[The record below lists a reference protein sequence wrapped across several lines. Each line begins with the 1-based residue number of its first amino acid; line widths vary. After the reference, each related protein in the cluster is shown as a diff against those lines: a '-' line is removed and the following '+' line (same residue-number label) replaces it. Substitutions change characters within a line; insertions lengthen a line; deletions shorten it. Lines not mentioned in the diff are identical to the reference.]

1 MKPEL
6 IERYALDHSR
16 NSHPRSAARRGA
28 LLAALLLGIPACQ
41 GAGEAPEQEATGA
54 VSGAAGLYSG
64 IPQDGVSL
72 GDPSAP
78 LTLIEFSDLR
88 CSHCRDYALEVLP
101 TILERHVRTGQV
113 RLVFRNLTFL
123 GPGSVQAAR
132 MAAAVGMQ
140 GQLWDFVDRFF
151 RIQARERPAIT
162 DELLLRVASELPGVD
177 AAQAAAQRDSAEVA
191 QQLEEARAEAER
203 LQIRGVPA
211 LFLGRRGEEPRR
223 LRLTS
228 MSPEP
233 VSSAIAQ
240 LLRAP
245 HPPM

>member
-6 IERYALDHSR
+6 FARYALAHSR
-16 NSHPRSAARRGA
+16 NSRPGAAPRGGA
-28 LLAALLLGIPACQ
+28 LLAALLLGISGCQ
-41 GAGEAPEQEATGA
+41 GAGEEPGSEATGA
-54 VSGAAGLYSG
+54 VSAGVGLYSG
-64 IPQDGVSL
+64 IPQDGIAL

-78 LTLIEFSDLR
+78 VTLVEFSDLR

-101 TILERHVRTGQV
+101 AILDRHVRTGQV
-113 RLVFRNLTFL
+113 KLVFRNLAFL

-140 GQLWDFVDRFF
+140 DRLWDFVDHLF

-177 AAQAAAQRDSAEVA
+177 AARALAERDSPEVSR
-191 QQLEEARAEAER
+191 QLQEARAEAER
-203 LQIRGVPA
+203 LQIRGAPSV
-211 LFLGRRGEEPRR
+211 FLSRRGEQLRR

-233 VSSAIAQ
+233 ISRAIEQ

>member
-6 IERYALDHSR
+6 LERFPLAHSR
-16 NSHPRSAARRGA
+16 DAHSVSALRRGA
-28 LLAALLLGIPACQ
+28 LLAAVLLGISACQ
-41 GAGEAPEQEATGA
+41 GAGEVPEPEATGA
-54 VSGAAGLYSG
+54 VSAGGGLYSG
-64 IPQDGVSL
+64 IPQDGIVL

-78 LTLIEFSDLR
+78 VTMVEFSDLR

-101 TILERHVRTGQV
+101 AILERHVRTGQV
-113 RLVFRNLTFL
+113 KLVFRNLTFL

-140 GQLWDFVDRFF
+140 DRLWDFVDHFF

-162 DELLLRVASELPGVD
+162 DDLLLRVASELPGVD
-177 AAQAAAQRDSAEVA
+177 AAQAMAERESAEVFR
-191 QQLEEARAEAER
+191 QLDEARTEAER
-203 LQIRGVPA
+203 LEIRGVPA
-211 LFLGRRGEEPRR
+211 VFLSRGGQELRRI
-223 LRLTS
+223 RLTS

-233 VSSAIAQ
+233 ISRAIEL

>member
-6 IERYALDHSR
+6 FARYALAPSR
-16 NSHPRSAARRGA
+16 NSHPGAALRGGA
-28 LLAALLLGIPACQ
+28 LLAALLVGISACQ
-41 GAGEAPEQEATGA
+41 SIGEDPGPEPTGA
-54 VSGAAGLYSG
+54 VSAGAGLYSG
-64 IPQDGVSL
+64 IPQDGIVL

-78 LTLIEFSDLR
+78 ITLVEFSDLR
-88 CSHCRDYALEVLP
+88 CSHCRDYAIEVLP
-101 TILERHVRTGQV
+101 AVLERHVRTGQV
-113 RLVFRNLTFL
+113 KLVFRNLAFL

-140 GQLWDFVDRFF
+140 DRLWDFVDHLF

-162 DELLLRVASELPGVD
+162 DDLLLRVASELPGVD
-177 AAQAAAQRDSAEVA
+177 AERAMAERDSDEVSR
-191 QQLEEARAEAER
+191 QLEEARAEAGR
-203 LQIRGVPA
+203 LQVRGVPSV
-211 LFLGRRGEEPRR
+211 FLSRRGEQLRQ

-233 VSSAIAQ
+233 ISRAIEQ

-245 HPPM
+245 HPPI

>member
-6 IERYALDHSR
+6 IERYALAHPR
-16 NSHPRSAARRGA
+16 NSHPRSAPRRGA
-28 LLAALLLGIPACQ
+28 LLAALLLGISACQ
-41 GAGEAPEQEATGA
+41 GAGEEPEQEATGA
-54 VSGAAGLYSG
+54 ASAGVGLYSG
-64 IPQDGVSL
+64 IPQDGIVL

-78 LTLIEFSDLR
+78 ITLVEFSDLR

-101 TILERHVRTGQV
+101 AILERHVRTGQV
-113 RLVFRNLTFL
+113 KLVFRNLTFL

-140 GQLWDFVDRFF
+140 DRLWDFVDHFF
-151 RIQARERPAIT
+151 RIQARERPTIT
-162 DELLLRVASELPGVD
+162 DDLLLRVASELPGVD
-177 AAQAAAQRDSAEVA
+177 AAQAMAERDGAEVA
-191 QQLEEARAEAER
+191 RQLAEAQAEAGR
-203 LQIRGVPA
+203 LEIRGVPA
-211 LFLGRRGEEPRR
+211 VFLSRQGQELRR

-233 VSSAIAQ
+233 ISRAIEL

-245 HPPM
+245 PPPM